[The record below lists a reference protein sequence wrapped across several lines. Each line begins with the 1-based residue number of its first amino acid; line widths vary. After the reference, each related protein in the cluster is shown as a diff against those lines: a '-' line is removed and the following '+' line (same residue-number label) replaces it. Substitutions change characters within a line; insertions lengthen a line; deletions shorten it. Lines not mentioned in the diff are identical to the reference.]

1 MKLSRCLTFP
11 HRLNDML
18 EDGFTSNIVGWDNDG
33 RSFSIRDLKAF
44 EDTILP
50 RYFRH
55 GHFSSFVRQL
65 NMYNFHKVR
74 NSSTSE
80 FCFQNDSFYRGNT
93 LNCQL

>member
-1 MKLSRCLTFP
+1 
-11 HRLNDML
+11 ML
-18 EDGFTSNIVGWDNDG
+18 EDGYTTSIIGWDVDG

-44 EDTILP
+44 EESILP

-80 FCFQNDSFYRGNT
+80 LCFQNSEFYRGNP
-93 LNCQL
+93 LNSQLERKATSKR